1 MREERFGE
9 RWGRKEKKERRWEME
24 ERVEKEDMRR
34 RGETMC
40 IKTKRGERM
49 GCNERSEKME
59 RQK

>member
-1 MREERFGE
+1 MERDGVE
-9 RWGRKEKKERRWEME
+9 RTKKERRWEME

-40 IKTKRGERM
+40 IKPKRGERM
-49 GCNERSEKME
+49 GCNERPEKME

>member
-1 MREERFGE
+1 MERDGVE
-9 RWGRKEKKERRWEME
+9 RTKKERRWEMV

-34 RGETMC
+34 RRETMC
-40 IKTKRGERM
+40 IKTERGERM